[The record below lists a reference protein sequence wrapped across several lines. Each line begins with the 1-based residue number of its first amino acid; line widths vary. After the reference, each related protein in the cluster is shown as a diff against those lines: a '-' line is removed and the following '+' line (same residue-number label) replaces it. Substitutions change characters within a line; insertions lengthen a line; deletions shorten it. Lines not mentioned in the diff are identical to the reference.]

1 MTLTATVFITSLITL
16 FLLYLLSLIKRDQLA
31 IRYALYWIVLVV
43 ALLVITWFPS
53 LLTRLSSVLGI
64 HSETN
69 MVFFVGFC
77 LSLWLIFWLTHTV
90 SQQSAKI
97 RKLTQDIAL
106 MEKRK

>member
-16 FLLYLLSLIKRDQLA
+16 FLLYLLSLIKRDKLA
-31 IRYALYWIVLVV
+31 IRYALYWIVLVL